1 MKILFIGDI
10 MGRPGREAAA
20 KILPEWREKYRPD
33 LVIANG
39 ENLAHGSGVTKKT
52 AEEMFSAGVDVITS
66 GNHFLDR
73 KEVFEYIKEEKPP
86 IIRPMNFED
95 GDAPETDGF
104 IAIERN
110 GRKIM
115 VLNLIG
121 TMHMKRAY
129 QNPFLL
135 VDEFLKAVKPEIN
148 IIIVDF
154 HAETTSEKK
163 AMGLFLDGRV
173 SAVVGTHTHI
183 ATADEQVTPK
193 GTAYITDIGMVGVKN
208 SVIGM
213 DAEIIIKEFKGEKV
227 KKEIALGGEV
237 EANAVLLDIDESTGR
252 ALKIE
257 RIRSDVA

>member
-1 MKILFIGDI
+1 
-10 MGRPGREAAA
+10 MGRPGREAVA
-20 KILPEWREKYRPD
+20 KILPEWRKIYRPD
-33 LVIANG
+33 LVVANG

-73 KEVFEYIKEEKPP
+73 KEVFEYIKAEKPS

-95 GDAPETDGF
+95 SDAPETDGF
-104 IAIERN
+104 VAVERN

-135 VDEFLKAVKPEIN
+135 IDEFLKAIKLEIN

-173 SAVVGTHTHI
+173 SAVIGTHTHI
-183 ATADEQVTPK
+183 ATADEQVSQK
-193 GTAYITDIGMVGVKN
+193 GTAYITDVGMVGVKN

-213 DAEIIIKEFKGEKV
+213 DTEIIIKEFKGEKV

-237 EANAVLLDIDESTGR
+237 EANAVLLEVDESTGR

-257 RIRSDVA
+257 RLRAVIA